1 LIWFTLSKNHRA
13 PWFSR
18 DPWIDGNEPAAAFEF
33 IEENSAKSRIVLKMH
48 VGYKAFFL
56 LELGGQRSDGEM

>member
-1 LIWFTLSKNHRA
+1 L
-13 PWFSR
+13 SR
-18 DPWIDGNEPAAAFEF
+18 DPWIDGNEPAVAFEF

-56 LELGGQRSDGEM
+56 LEPGGQRSDGEM